1 MQAERTVTLSAD
13 IRRYLSDMPHP
24 LVTLHR
30 LYQDHE
36 QEAECYHMPAA
47 GDRRVPMRLS
57 ASRIWNGW
65 GVVSVYMLEYEGKLR
80 IYSHEEFKRLVQRWA
95 TLVKGQATTERDGG
109 LPHYMAAL

>member
-1 MQAERTVTLSAD
+1 MQADRTVTLSPD

-30 LYQDHE
+30 LYQEHE
-36 QEAECYHMPAA
+36 QEAECYKMPAA
-47 GDRRVPMRLS
+47 GGRRVPVRLS
-57 ASRIWNGW
+57 SSRIWNGW

-80 IYSHEEFKRLVQRWA
+80 IYSHDEFKRLVQRWA
-95 TLVKGQATTERDGG
+95 TLAKEQAPAQHDGG